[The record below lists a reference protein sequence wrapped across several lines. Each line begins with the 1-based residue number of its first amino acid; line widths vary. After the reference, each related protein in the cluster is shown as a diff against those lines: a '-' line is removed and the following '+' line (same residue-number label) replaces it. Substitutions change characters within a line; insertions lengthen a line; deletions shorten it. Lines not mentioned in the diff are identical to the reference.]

1 MPSPVH
7 STRHRAGTITREP
20 MTETTN
26 IAAPADTLSPR
37 QRFNRLAVAAVVAT
51 LPAWSLSFAESE
63 IGIALTMFT
72 TAAVV
77 TVALTIDRSS
87 LDPVRATA
95 ATVILYL
102 VTAAVAI
109 ISFVFHISGAG
120 AILTFTMVASAAVVI
135 SVGSY
140 SIKDVQRYVA
150 VPLLAMTTIQAAFV
164 GLQTATETAIGYSLL
179 HPGSSLLVTNETIVR
194 PQGLYHHV
202 YEAAAVALIAVAVGM
217 ALLPGAGRIRT
228 AFLVAI
234 GAATTTIALTHSRSA
249 LLGLI
254 LVVGVAALAS
264 VRGDKAIRAGLVVVT
279 VAFVI
284 PALMTASAW
293 QVRFDESTESDL
305 DDASLGRVTL
315 ARQAIEM
322 ASDHPIIGV
331 GPNRYMAVLEAEYTV
346 DEEYPWVVHNQSLMV
361 AAELGIPA
369 AIAITLVFVLAGV
382 QAIRAGYRP
391 LLLYVAPLP
400 FVIFDV
406 LLYNRPVG
414 LLLFAVWCGASGS
427 LWMKRNRQTAG
438 TQTA

>member
-1 MPSPVH
+1 
-7 STRHRAGTITREP
+7 

-37 QRFNRLAVAAVVAT
+37 QRFNRFAVAAVVAT
-51 LPAWSLSFAESE
+51 LPAWSLSFAESQL
-63 IGIALTMFT
+63 GIALTMFT
-72 TAAVV
+72 IVV
-77 TVALTIDRSS
+77 VLAVALTIDRSA
-87 LDPVRATA
+87 LAPIRARA
-95 ATVILYL
+95 ATVLLYL
-102 VTAAVAI
+102 VTAVAAI
-109 ISFVFHISGAG
+109 VSFVFHISGSG
-120 AILTFTMVASAAVVI
+120 AILTFTMVASAAVVL
-135 SVGSY
+135 SAGSY
-140 SIKDVQRYVA
+140 SIEDVRRYVA

-164 GLQTATETAIGYSLL
+164 GLQTATETAIGYNLL
-179 HPGSSLLVTNETIVR
+179 HPGSALLVTNETIVR

-217 ALLPGAGRIRT
+217 ALLPAAGRMRT

-254 LVVGVAALAS
+254 LVVGVAAIAS
-264 VRGDKAIRAGLVVVT
+264 IRGDVSLRIALVVV
-279 VAFVI
+279 VLAFAI

-293 QVRFDESTESDL
+293 QVRFDESIETDL
-305 DDASLGRVTL
+305 DEASLGRVTL

-322 ASDHPIIGV
+322 AGDHPILGV
-331 GPNRYMAVLEAEYTV
+331 GPNRYMAVLEAEYMI

-369 AIAITLVFVLAGV
+369 AIAITLLFVWAGV
-382 QAIRAGYRP
+382 QAVRAGYRP

-400 FVIFDV
+400 FVVFDV

-414 LLLFAVWCGASGS
+414 LLLFAVWCGVAGS
-427 LWMKRNRQTAG
+427 LWMARNRQASSP
-438 TQTA
+438 QPA